1 MSTVSMKKREDAAW
15 IIQSVMSDIC
25 PNLMDWWML
34 DKETKTKYEACEL
47 AVSALRGELDDE
59 D

>member
-15 IIQSVMSDIC
+15 IIQSIMSDMC
-25 PNLMDWWML
+25 PDLREWWRL
-34 DKETKTKYEACEL
+34 DKETKTKHEACEL
-47 AVSALRGELDDE
+47 AMSALLGELDDE